1 MKNKSSITLLS
12 KFLRPWKKNIFL
24 ASLYSSLNKIFD
36 IAPEVL
42 IGVAVDL
49 VVKKNDS
56 FIASLGFETIS
67 SQVLFLGFI
76 TLLIWALESFFEYL
90 YMIEW
95 RGLAQKIEHK
105 LRVDV
110 YDHAQKLDLSW
121 HEKQTTGNISA
132 ILNDDINQLERFI
145 NNGVNQLIQVLVST
159 LVIGFIFFYISPI
172 IAMIAVLPVPIIFL
186 ISLFFQK
193 RLSPR
198 YKEVREKVGILNASI
213 VNNLIGIQTLKAFIT
228 FLFEKNRIDKISKDY
243 QDANIKTISLSSAF
257 NPIIRMGVLAGFLGT
272 ILIGSHMALNGT
284 LAVGSYSVLV
294 FLTQRFLWPF
304 TSLSVLLDDFE
315 RSMAS
320 SNRIFE
326 LKNTQIIVKD
336 HSDALEIKNLKSD
349 IIFKNIRFSYNE
361 KEPILENFNMHIP
374 FGSSIG
380 IVGDTGSGKTT
391 ISKLLLR
398 FYDPL
403 EGKIRIGDIDIKDI
417 KIGSLR
423 EKMAIVT
430 QEPFL
435 FNSSIKDNI
444 SYGSENVNFEE
455 IHNAAEKSQ
464 AIEFISKFENGF
476 DTLIGERG
484 QTLSGG
490 QKQRISIAR
499 ALLKKP
505 DILIFDEATSSVD
518 NKTEQLI
525 QKSFFDSTNNRTSII
540 IAHRLSTIRNC
551 DKIYVLKEGAICQ
564 EGSHNQLINQKESF
578 YQQLWNIQTGYN

>member
-76 TLLIWALESFFEYL
+76 TFLIWALESFFEYL

-95 RGLAQKIEHK
+95 RGLAQKVEHK
-105 LRVDV
+105 LRVDA

-159 LVIGFIFFYISPI
+159 VVIGFIFFYISPV
-172 IAMIAVLPVPIIFL
+172 IAIIAVLPVPIIFL

-304 TSLSVLLDDFE
+304 TSLSVLIDDFE

-326 LKNTQIIVKD
+326 LKNTRIIVKD
-336 HSDALEIKNLKSD
+336 HSDAVETKNLKSD
-349 IIFKNIRFSYNE
+349 ITFKNIRFSYNE
-361 KEPILENFNMHIP
+361 SEPILENFNMHIP

-398 FYDPL
+398 FYDPQK
-403 EGKIRIGDIDIKDI
+403 GKIRIGDIDIKDI

-444 SYGSENVNFEE
+444 SYGSEDVNFEE
-455 IHNAAEKSQ
+455 IQNAAEKSQ
-464 AIEFISKFENGF
+464 AIEFLRKFEYGF
-476 DTLIGERG
+476 DTLIGE
-484 QTLSGG
+484 
-490 QKQRISIAR
+490 
-499 ALLKKP
+499 
-505 DILIFDEATSSVD
+505 
-518 NKTEQLI
+518 
-525 QKSFFDSTNNRTSII
+525 
-540 IAHRLSTIRNC
+540 
-551 DKIYVLKEGAICQ
+551 
-564 EGSHNQLINQKESF
+564 
-578 YQQLWNIQTGYN
+578 

>member
-76 TLLIWALESFFEYL
+76 TFLIWALESFFEYL

-95 RGLAQKIEHK
+95 RGLAQKVEHK
-105 LRVDV
+105 LRVDA

-159 LVIGFIFFYISPI
+159 VVIGFIFFYISPI

-198 YKEVREKVGILNASI
+198 YKEVREKVGILNTSI

-336 HSDALEIKNLKSD
+336 HSDALEIENLKSD

-398 FYDPL
+398 FYDPE
-403 EGKIRIGDIDIKDI
+403 EGKIRVGDVDIKDI

-455 IHNAAEKSQ
+455 IQNAAEKSQ

-525 QKSFFDSTNNRTSII
+525 QKSFFDSTNDRTSII

-564 EGSHNQLINQKESF
+564 EGSHKQLINQKESF

>member
-76 TLLIWALESFFEYL
+76 TFLIWALESFFEYL

-95 RGLAQKIEHK
+95 RGLAQKVEHK
-105 LRVDV
+105 LRVDA

-159 LVIGFIFFYISPI
+159 VVIGFIFFYISPI
-172 IAMIAVLPVPIIFL
+172 IATIAVLPVPIIFL

-304 TSLSVLLDDFE
+304 TSLSVLIDDFE

-326 LKNTQIIVKD
+326 LKNTRIIVKD
-336 HSDALEIKNLKSD
+336 HSDAVETKNLKSD

-361 KEPILENFNMHIP
+361 SEPILENFNMHIP

-398 FYDPL
+398 FYDPQK
-403 EGKIRIGDIDIKDI
+403 GKIRIGDIDIKDI
-417 KIGSLR
+417 KISSLR

-444 SYGSENVNFEE
+444 SYGSEDVNFDE
-455 IHNAAEKSQ
+455 IQNAAEKSQ
-464 AIEFISKFENGF
+464 AIEFISRFENGF

-525 QKSFFDSTNNRTSII
+525 QKSFFDSTNDRTSII

-564 EGSHNQLINQKESF
+564 EGSHKQLINQRESF